1 MASNFHK
8 KGMIRVEKDK
18 KAADKVKEQRVT
30 YEIYAEMPDDGNRYE
45 VIDGVLEL
53 MSPSPTASHQS
64 IAVDL
69 CFELKQSC
77 RSDYLIYVAPLD
89 VILSDT
95 NVVQPDAIMIH
106 RSRKHIVT
114 SRGIE
119 GPPDLVVEVLS
130 PSSQKRDRLKKRAV
144 YEKYGVPEY
153 WIVDPE
159 TQTLEQ
165 FHLDEHGKYMLMRL
179 YENDEQVSSSKLPC
193 VSFAVSQLFGDVLQ

>member
-1 MASNFHK
+1 M
-8 KGMIRVEKDK
+8 EKDK
-18 KAADKVKEQRVT
+18 KAADKVKEQPVT

-53 MSPSPTASHQS
+53 MSPGPTASHQS

-119 GPPDLVVEVLS
+119 GPPDLAVEVLS
-130 PSSQKRDRLKKRAV
+130 PSSRKRDKLKKRAV
-144 YEKYGVPEY
+144 YEKHGVPEY

-165 FHLDEHGKYMLMRL
+165 FHLDEHRKYMLMRL
-179 YENDEQVSSSKLPC
+179 YENDEQVTSSKLPC

>member
-1 MASNFHK
+1 M
-8 KGMIRVEKDK
+8 EKNK
-18 KAADKVKEQRVT
+18 KAADKVKEQPIT
-30 YEIYAEMPDDGNRYE
+30 YEVYAEMPDDGNRYE

-64 IAVDL
+64 IL
-69 CFELKQSC
+69 SELIDALRQSC
-77 RSDYLIYVAPLD
+77 KTDYLIYFAPLD

-119 GPPDLVVEVLS
+119 GPPDLAVEVLS

-144 YEKYGVPEY
+144 YEKHGVPEY
-153 WIVDPE
+153 WIVDPDSR
-159 TQTLEQ
+159 TLEQ
-165 FHLDEHGKYMLMRL
+165 FQLDERGNYVLIQL
-179 YENDEQVSSSKLPC
+179 YEGDELIASDKLHC
-193 VSFAVSQLFGDVLQ
+193 VSFAISRLFADVLQ

>member
-1 MASNFHK
+1 
-8 KGMIRVEKDK
+8 VEKDK
-18 KAADKVKEQRVT
+18 RAADKVKEQPVT

-106 RSRKHIVT
+106 RNRKHIVT

-119 GPPDLVVEVLS
+119 GPPDLAVEVLS
-130 PSSQKRDRLKKRAV
+130 PSSRKRDRLKKRAV
-144 YEKYGVPEY
+144 YEKHGVPEY

-159 TQTLEQ
+159 ARTLEQ
-165 FHLDEHGKYMLMRL
+165 FHLDENGKYELIQL
-179 YENDEQVSSSKLPC
+179 YENDEQVVSSKLPC